1 MSMLE
6 VLVNV
11 LCACYKLVQSL
22 KGDVVDMTYW
32 DHMKSIYKAVRGYS
46 NSSNYR
52 PPYYFYSNKGY

>member
-1 MSMLE
+1 MLE

-32 DHMKSIYKAVRGYS
+32 DHDHVKSSIYEAVRD
-46 NSSNYR
+46 
-52 PPYYFYSNKGY
+52 